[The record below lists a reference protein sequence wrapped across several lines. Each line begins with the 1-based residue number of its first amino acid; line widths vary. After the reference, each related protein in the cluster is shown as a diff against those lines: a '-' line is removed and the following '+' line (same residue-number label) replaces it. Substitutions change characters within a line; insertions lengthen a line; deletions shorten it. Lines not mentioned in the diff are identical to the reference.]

1 VGSIPARLTMN
12 YNILVQQLNNP
23 KPVYKDEVLVGH
35 TPPTSLELQAARAI
49 VTLQQVIE
57 GLTRSN
63 NTPAEEVKNED
74 LNLQ

>member
-1 VGSIPARLTMN
+1 
-12 YNILVQQLNNP
+12 
-23 KPVYKDEVLVGH
+23 
-35 TPPTSLELQAARAI
+35 LELQAARAI